1 MRVCLLL
8 TIALLL
14 CKAALFGQ
22 QKDLVKN
29 AGITSSIHKSSVGKI
44 LFSSKQ
50 VSVPD
55 LKGAEFLETYELTNK
70 SDLFMTCFMANSMTN
85 YLHRL
90 APGMH
95 RDTLLSHGN
104 YQASFY
110 VDNRLVY
117 QTNLLPGA
125 PQPWLQDTV
134 TVMSKPLI
142 SDKSSWWSQSM
153 WNRFMVNGG
162 DSVLTDGPHAFKM
175 ELRPYINISGLK
187 TGDLIASGHLNMQ
200 VHRKV
205 RIDIAKID
213 LNPIKPY
220 PGLPVSKE
228 CFNVS
233 MIKELKGNIN
243 EGLFKHISSIV
254 VIKDGKLLV
263 EEYFNGS
270 DRDSL
275 HDPRS
280 VGKSF
285 ASTMTGIAIGDG
297 YLKNEDQTLKEFYNL
312 KSLPDYSP
320 EKENV
325 SVGDLLSMNSA
336 FNGDDDDGNSPG
348 NEENMYDQP
357 DWVKFT
363 LSLPAS
369 ETAKS
374 KWHYF
379 TAGVILLG
387 DILNKQIPGGLER
400 YTDEKLFKPLAIT
413 NYKWAYTPQNLPN
426 TAGSIQM
433 NALDF
438 AKYGQLYKNEGKWN
452 GKQVIPKEWVRK
464 TFTKHRLITGRT
476 GEYYGYLFWNKKY
489 KVADKEYE
497 TFYCAGN
504 GGNKIYIFKDQPLV
518 IVVTATA
525 YGAYYAH
532 PQVDKMME
540 NYILPAVLT
549 DCAPVRRGAG
559 SRP

>member
-1 MRVCLLL
+1 MLLY
-8 TIALLL
+8 
-14 CKAALFGQ
+14 KAPLFGQ
-22 QKDLVKN
+22 QKDFVKN
-29 AGITSSIHKSSVGKI
+29 AGITSPVHKANTGKI
-44 LFSSKQ
+44 LFSSKP

-55 LKGAEFLETYELTNK
+55 LKGAEFLGAYELTNK
-70 SDLFMTCFMANSMTN
+70 SDLFMTFFMGNSMTN
-85 YLHRL
+85 YLHHL
-90 APGMH
+90 APEIDH
-95 RDTLLSHGN
+95 DTLLRYGN

-110 VDNRLVY
+110 VDNQLIY

-153 WNRFMVNGG
+153 WNRFMMNGG
-162 DSVLTDGPHAFKM
+162 DSVLTDGQHLLKM

-187 TGDLIASGHLNMQ
+187 TGDIIASGQLNMQ

-205 RIDIAKID
+205 YIDIAKID
-213 LNPIKPY
+213 LNPVKPY
-220 PGLPVSKE
+220 PGLRVSKE
-228 CFNVS
+228 HFNVNK
-233 MIKELKGNIN
+233 IKELIGNVN
-243 EGLFKHISSIV
+243 EGVYKHITSIV
-254 VIKDGKLLV
+254 VIKNGKLLI

-270 DRDSL
+270 ARDSL

-285 ASTMTGIAIGDG
+285 ASTMIGIAIGDG
-297 YLKNEDQTLKEFYNL
+297 YLKNEDQTLKEFYEL
-312 KSLPDYSP
+312 RPLHDYSV
-320 EKENV
+320 EKENA
-325 SVGDLLSMNSA
+325 SIKDLLTMSSA
-336 FNGDDDDGNSPG
+336 FDGDDDDGNSPG
-348 NEENMYDQP
+348 NEENMYVTP

-363 LSLPAS
+363 LSLPTI

-379 TAGVILLG
+379 TAGVIVLG
-387 DILNKQIPGGLER
+387 DILNKQVPGGLES
-400 YTDEKLFKPLAIT
+400 YADNKLFKPLSIT
-413 NYKWAYTPQNLPN
+413 NYKWAYTPQHVPN

-438 AKYGQLYKNEGKWN
+438 AKYGQLYKNQGKWN
-452 GKQVIPKEWVRK
+452 GKQIIPKEWIRK
-464 TFTKHRLITGRT
+464 TFTKHKLITGRT

-489 KVADKEYE
+489 KVAGNEHE

-504 GGNKIYIFKDQPLV
+504 GGNKIYVFKDQPLV

-525 YGAYYAH
+525 YGASYAH

-540 NYILPAVLT
+540 NYILPAVVN
-549 DCAPVRRGAG
+549 DYAPARHDAG

>member
-1 MRVCLLL
+1 MRVCLLIS
-8 TIALLL
+8 IALLC
-14 CKAALFGQ
+14 CKAQLYAQ
-22 QKDLVKN
+22 QNDLVKN
-29 AGITSSIHKSSVGKI
+29 AGITSSTHKASVGKI
-44 LFSSKQ
+44 LFSAKP

-55 LKGAEFLETYELTNK
+55 LKGAEFLNAYELTNK
-70 SDLFMTCFMANSMTN
+70 SDLFMTFFMDNSMTN

-90 APGMH
+90 APELSH
-95 RDTLLSHGN
+95 DTLLRHGN

-110 VDNRLVY
+110 VDDRLIY

-125 PQPWLQDTV
+125 PQSWLQDTV

-142 SDKSSWWSQSM
+142 SDRSSWWSQSM

-162 DSVLTDGPHAFKM
+162 DSALTDGPHLLKM
-175 ELRPYINISGLK
+175 ELRPYVNLSGLK
-187 TGDLIASGHLNMQ
+187 TGDIIAAGQLKMQ

-205 RIDIAKID
+205 HVDIAKIN
-213 LNPIKPY
+213 LNPIKAY

-228 CFNVS
+228 HFNVS
-233 MIKELKGNIN
+233 KLKELKGNID
-243 EGLFKHISSIV
+243 EGVYKQITSIV
-254 VIKDGKLLV
+254 VIKNGKLLI

-270 DRDSL
+270 ARDSL

-285 ASTMTGIAIGDG
+285 ASTMTGIAIGEG

-312 KSLPDYSP
+312 KSLPNYAV
-320 EKENV
+320 EKEHV
-325 SVGDLLSMNSA
+325 SIKDLLTMSA
-336 FNGDDDDGNSPG
+336 AFDGNDDDGNSPG

-363 LSLPAS
+363 LSLPAN
-369 ETAKS
+369 EAAKN

-379 TAGVILLG
+379 TAGVIVLG
-387 DILNKQIPGGLER
+387 DILDKKVPGGLER
-400 YTDEKLFKPLAIT
+400 YADDKLFRPLSIT
-413 NYKWAYTPQNLPN
+413 GYKWPYTPQHLAN
-426 TAGSIQM
+426 TAGGIRM

-438 AKYGQLYKNEGKWN
+438 AKYGQLYKNDGKWN
-452 GKQVIPKEWVRK
+452 GKQIIPKEWVHR
-464 TFTKHRLITGRT
+464 TFTKHRSITGRT

-525 YGAYYAH
+525 YGTSYAH

-540 NYILPAVLT
+540 NYILPAVLN
-549 DCAPVRRGAG
+549 DYAPARRGAG